1 MQESAVTENAGPV
14 NGGRRVIKQRQTYMT
29 GIRETECPGW
39 KIQIYKISY
48 DNITIMPKSRS
59 TYDGRLIYKTSY
71 EAHKAFLGYDL
82 PAKS

>member
-1 MQESAVTENAGPV
+1 MENVGLKE
-14 NGGRRVIKQRQTYMT
+14 IKSW
-29 GIRETECPGW
+29 G
-39 KIQIYKISY
+39 QIYKISY
-48 DNITIMPKSRS
+48 DNITIMPKSQS